1 MERNYVILAYKLPE
15 QMARLIRRLSDGS
28 QTRFYVHVD
37 RSFDAAPFESA
48 CRGIP
53 NVFFLNGAERV
64 HSYWGDFGTIQATL
78 NAMRRIVREQ
88 RQGYIILLSGQDY
101 PIRSNAEINAFLE
114 KNADSDFSF
123 NFSLPDETRWAQT
136 RGGLARLEDY
146 HIFLNRPKRAVPAV
160 DIRPL
165 DFSFANLKKIL
176 YVIRFRPDLIFRL
189 PAMLFCRRKKPECLR
204 YHGGETWW
212 VMRVSSASAILEF
225 LDRHPEIPAFFK
237 QVQIPE
243 EILFASLLKTL
254 PETRDSV
261 KNTSLRLICWDD
273 VDSSSPQLFT
283 MKHKDMLLAARK
295 QEDLLFARKFDQT
308 ADSGILDWLDAE
320 CGGAVRSSES

>member
-48 CRGIP
+48 CQGIP

-64 HSYWGDFGTIQATL
+64 HSYWGDFGTVQATL

-88 RQGYIILLSGQDY
+88 RQGHIILLSGQDY
-101 PIRSNAEINAFLE
+101 PIRSNAEIDAFLE
-114 KNADSDFSF
+114 KNADSDFSY
-123 NFSLPDETRWAQT
+123 NFSLPSADNWAQT

-146 HIFLNRPKRAVPAV
+146 HIFLNRPKRAVPTV

-189 PAMLFCRRKKPECLR
+189 PGMLFFHRKKPECLR
-204 YHGGETWW
+204 YFGGETWW
-212 VMRVSSASAILEF
+212 VMRVSSAAAILEF
-225 LDRHPEIPAFFK
+225 IDRHPEIPAFFK
-237 QVQIPE
+237 LVLIPE
-243 EILFASLLKTL
+243 EIMFASLLKTL
-254 PETRDSV
+254 PGIRDSV
-261 KNTSLRLICWDD
+261 QNTPLRLICWDN
-273 VDSSSPQLFT
+273 VGSSSPELFT
-283 MKHKDMLLAARK
+283 TKHKDKILAARER
-295 QEDLLFARKFDQT
+295 EDLLFARKFDQT
-308 ADSGILDWLDAE
+308 VDPAILDWLDAE
-320 CGGAVRSSES
+320 CGGADRSGS